1 MPHHCQEP
9 LNWDEMSMQDI
20 LQLAIADEEE
30 ARDFYRHAA
39 ELAGDLHARRVLL
52 NLAEM
57 EQGHADQLRREL
69 EELSLQRDLEAGMAD

>member
-1 MPHHCQEP
+1 MPHHRQEP